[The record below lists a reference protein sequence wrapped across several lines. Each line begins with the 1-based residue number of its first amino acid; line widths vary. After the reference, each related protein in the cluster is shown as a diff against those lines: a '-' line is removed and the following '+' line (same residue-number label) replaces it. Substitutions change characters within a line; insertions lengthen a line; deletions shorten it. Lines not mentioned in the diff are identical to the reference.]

1 MHGNISA
8 HGTEMVMF
16 ASSNIEECSRF
27 VTSMLAGG
35 QGWMAD
41 IEWDQGRCVA
51 ILTRTFLKP
60 STATRSDIAVD

>member
-8 HGTEMVMF
+8 HETEMVMF

-35 QGWMAD
+35 QGWTAD
-41 IEWDQGRCVA
+41 IEWDQGNCVA
-51 ILTRTFLKP
+51 IFTRKFLGS
-60 STATRSDIAVD
+60 STVIRSDIAAK